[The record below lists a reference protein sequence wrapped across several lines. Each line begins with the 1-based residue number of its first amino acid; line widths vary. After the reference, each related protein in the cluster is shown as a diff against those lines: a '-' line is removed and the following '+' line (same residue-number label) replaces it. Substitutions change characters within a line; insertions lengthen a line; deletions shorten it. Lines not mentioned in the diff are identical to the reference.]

1 MDLKRCKYFIPGLNR
16 CELPSSEDSDL
27 CSWHSSFYWN
37 SESLLELKKM
47 KFQALGF
54 DVTGMDLTDVRAVDA
69 NFRSASLR

>member
-27 CSWHSSFYWN
+27 CSWHSSFYCN